1 VPNGIQVPLFVERE
15 FHFIGMIP
23 PPNED
28 LSPAKSEQQTFCC
41 HQAWL
46 IGRYLNSTLDD
57 GSHGET
63 LRFCCP
69 GTQQEFQ
76 NGTGSTAGVPKW
88 NCILNNPYTSVE
100 LSPRK
105 NISFSVQKW
114 NFGFQ
119 I

>member
-57 GSHGET
+57 VRTARRCGFAVREHSKSSKME
-63 LRFCCP
+63 LEAR
-69 GTQQEFQ
+69 QEFQ
-76 NGTGSTAGVPKW
+76 NGTA
-88 NCILNNPYTSVE
+88 
-100 LSPRK
+100 
-105 NISFSVQKW
+105 F
-114 NFGFQ
+114 
-119 I
+119 